1 MKWFKKILAVCSF
14 CTLLTTVNCFAV
26 TMEETKIT
34 EDELNCYKTYQV
46 MESEKDIFLE
56 MLSKEIEVDGN
67 KYKYVDYTAEGGNT
81 SETIDINTTKT
92 ILSKTNNKYKII
104 EQLENTI

>member
-1 MKWFKKILAVCSF
+1 MKWFKKILAVCSL

-34 EDELNCYKTYQV
+34 EDELNCYKTYKV

-56 MLSKEIEVDGN
+56 MLSKEIEVDGS

-81 SETIDINTTKT
+81 LETIDINTTKT
-92 ILSKTNNKYKII
+92 ILSNSNKKDKII
-104 EQLENTI
+104 K

>member
-46 MESEKDIFLE
+46 MESEKDTFLE

-67 KYKYVDYTAEGGNT
+67 KYKLSVKVDLT
-81 SETIDINTTKT
+81 SFCFYMN
-92 ILSKTNNKYKII
+92 
-104 EQLENTI
+104 